1 MRTLSPFFVCISLL
15 FFVASGAAANASFTL
30 RRLVGAGEWAPQG
43 GTFIQFEPMG
53 INPDGTILFD
63 ALVKQEEEFHG
74 IYLAHDSSL
83 SRVVAVGDLTPMGGT
98 FIEFSSMTLNSRGH
112 VVFLGSA
119 KGRVPRAIFF
129 TDGAGLKKV
138 VAVREA
144 VPGVGVLRE
153 FSDVAFNDSGAIAFV
168 GRVERGKVPR
178 ALLLVSAGVHKKVL
192 GVGEPT
198 PVGGQFAQFTSPSLN
213 SAGEIVF
220 EGTIHGGR
228 SPSGIFVAS
237 KSGVRKLVAVG
248 DTSPLGGIFKDL
260 ALPMINDH
268 GTVLFWAGLEGAQ
281 VLSGLFL
288 ASQGAIEKVAAR
300 GDPAPG
306 GGQLSYIGLSYSFN
320 RRGLVAFQAGITG
333 AGASAGIFLA
343 EKGAVTAVV
352 RVGDPTPVGG
362 RFSGLSGPE
371 ISLNGT
377 VVFAGEVQGGR
388 VTSGLFLA
396 IPTGR

>member
-1 MRTLSPFFVCISLL
+1 MSSLHPYLVSISLL
-15 FFVASGAAANASFTL
+15 LFMGSGSAALVSFTL
-30 RRLVGAGEWAPQG
+30 QKVVEAGEKAPQG
-43 GTFIQFEPMG
+43 ETFIQFEPVG
-53 INPDGTILFD
+53 INQAGAILFD
-63 ALVKQEEEFHG
+63 ALVKKEREFHG
-74 IYLAHDSSL
+74 IYLARDSSL
-83 SRVVAVGDLTPMGGT
+83 SRVAATGDPTPMGGT
-98 FIEFSSMTLNSRGH
+98 FIEFSSITLNSRGH

-119 KGRVPRAIFF
+119 KGGTPRAIFF

-138 VAVREA
+138 VAVRET

-178 ALLLVSAGVHKKVL
+178 ALLLVSAGVFKKVL

-248 DTSPLGGIFKDL
+248 DTSPLGGTFKDL

-268 GTVLFWAGLEGAQ
+268 GDVIFWAGLEGAQ
-281 VLSGLFL
+281 VPSGLFL
-288 ASQGAIEKVAAR
+288 ASEGTIEKVAAR

-343 EKGAVTAVV
+343 GKGAVTTVV
-352 RVGDPTPVGG
+352 RIGDPTPVGG

-371 ISLNGT
+371 ISPNGT

-388 VTSGLFLA
+388 AASGLFLA

>member
-1 MRTLSPFFVCISLL
+1 MYSLRPFLVCIFVL
-15 FFVASGAAANASFTL
+15 FLMGSEAATLASFTL
-30 RRLVGAGEWAPQG
+30 RKIVATGEEAPQG
-43 GTFIQFEPMG
+43 GTFILFEPVG

-63 ALVKQEEEFHG
+63 ALVKYEEEFHG

-83 SRVVAVGDLTPMGGT
+83 SRVVAAGDLTPMGGT
-98 FIEFSSMTLNSRGH
+98 FIEFSSMTLNDRGH

-119 KGRVPRAIFF
+119 KGGTPRAIFF

-153 FSDVAFNDSGAIAFV
+153 FSDVAFNDTDTVAFV
-168 GRVERGKVPR
+168 GRIERGKVPR
-178 ALLLVSAGVHKKVL
+178 ALLLASAGALKKVL

-198 PVGGQFAQFTSPSLN
+198 PVGGQFAQITTPSLN
-213 SAGEIVF
+213 SAGQMAF
-220 EGTIHGGR
+220 EGTIYGGGV
-228 SPSGIFVAS
+228 PSGIFVVS
-237 KSGVRKLVAVG
+237 ESGVRKVVAEG
-248 DTSPLGGIFKDL
+248 DPSPLGGTFRDL
-260 ALPMINDH
+260 ALPLINDH
-268 GTVLFWAGLEGAQ
+268 GDVIFWAALDGAQ
-281 VLSGLFL
+281 LPSGLFL
-288 ASQGAIEKVAAR
+288 ASQGTIEKVAAR

-306 GGQLSYIGLSYSFN
+306 GGRLSYIGLSYSFN
-320 RRGLVAFQAGITG
+320 RRGLVAFQAGLTD
-333 AGASAGIFLA
+333 AVASAGIFLA

-371 ISLNGT
+371 ISPNGP

-388 VTSGLFLA
+388 VSSGLFLA
-396 IPTGR
+396 IPTRK